1 MKKPAQPEGRKKQQV
16 MRFTDAE
23 LSLIKNTFA
32 ENDELLKAMRK
43 VFLQM
48 PLDVIDK
55 DLLSV
60 FKSKELLA
68 VVRKAWLPELD
79 PEAPFHQL
87 IDLLMTVDIKEKTPD
102 EAYPHIV
109 ARKGVINY
117 LEQQFR
123 VLETLDAD
131 LQKIAFADL
140 AHVPESTRGTLERDA
155 FLVYINFAARNTI
168 ISHTE
173 QQIDQLRHL
182 AGLKEETVEETQKRL
197 RQDSSK

>member
-1 MKKPAQPEGRKKQQV
+1 MKKPAQPEGKKKQQV

-32 ENDELLKAMRK
+32 ENDELLRAMRK

-48 PLDVIDK
+48 PLDVIDR

-87 IDLLMTVDIKEKTPD
+87 IDLLMTVDIKEKTPE
-102 EAYPHIV
+102 EAMPHIM
-109 ARKGVINY
+109 ARQLVVDY
-117 LEQQFR
+117 LNQQCK

-131 LQKIAFADL
+131 GAAISFKSLGEVASKAWSQYREL
-140 AHVPESTRGTLERDA
+140 YV
-155 FLVYINFAARNTI
+155 NFTARNTI
-168 ISHTE
+168 IGHTE